1 MTAPVAEE
9 GIFLCLQVIHSTLLP
24 WTSEGGH
31 PGEQS
36 HYGTQG
42 AIGLTLAQP
51 PSGYWEL

>member
-9 GIFLCLQVIHSTLLP
+9 GIFLCLQVIHGTLLP